1 MRRLIWLSLA
11 TALVTM
17 GALAVADIPITAQAN
32 YQVHAPLLLMGNPTG
47 WTAGATRVTG
57 DADGNSWGASVDG
70 EGRYIVFVSDATNL
84 VAGDSNRVSDI
95 YGWERSGERFERL
108 SVGLNGVEAN
118 GASHSARISP
128 DGRYVVF
135 VSGASN
141 LVAGDTNMN
150 EDVFRYDRQTGVTE
164 LVSVGMD
171 GSSANGLSG
180 TPDLSGDGQ
189 LIVFTSTANNI
200 TDTPYPDDCRPGPCR
215 TIYLRDMATGVSET
229 VITNWFGM
237 AVVPLEAPQLSND
250 GKMMVYGWIREVR
263 YNGSGDIFETSVY
276 RYNRVT
282 GESTLIAS
290 PNQFFQTYCRAPVC
304 GHTWLTPPVLAGDGR
319 ALAYHRHYLH
329 SSSYDIMEYHG
340 IYLNNVPY
348 YGGGY
353 EVSSAGASGC
363 FPDTE
368 VETITD
374 FAFSYDGLVTVQ
386 SVEDLDRMAP
396 QEPPCHRHARPHIPD
411 DQNDVKDV
419 YLFVGMPTTQFPEGR
434 LVRISSNEAGAPGN
448 GASYEVAISDDGY
461 TVAYTTAATD
471 VAGKDG
477 NGAII
482 DIVVW
487 SWR

>member
-32 YQVHAPLLLMGNPTG
+32 YQVHAPLLLIGNPTG
-47 WTAGATRVTG
+47 WTAGATRITG
-57 DADGNSWGASVDG
+57 DADGNSWGASVDEG
-70 EGRYIVFVSDATNL
+70 GRYIVFVSDATNL
-84 VAGDSNRVSDI
+84 VAGDSNGVSDV
-95 YGWERSGERFERL
+95 YGWERSGARFERL
-108 SVGLNGVEAN
+108 SVGLNGVETN

-150 EDVFRYDRQTGVTE
+150 EDVFRYDRQTGATE

-171 GSSANGLSG
+171 GSSANGVSG

-189 LIVFTSTANNI
+189 LVVFTSTANNI
-200 TDTPYPDDCRPGPCR
+200 TDTPYPTDCRPGPCR
-215 TIYLRDMATGVSET
+215 TIYLRDMATGMSET
-229 VITNWFGM
+229 VITNSDGT
-237 AVVPLEAPQLSND
+237 AAVPLEAPQLSND
-250 GKMMVYGWIREVR
+250 GKMMVYGWIEKVW
-263 YNGSGDIFETSVY
+263 YLETPGFVETYVY
-276 RYNRVT
+276 RYDRVS
-282 GESTLIAS
+282 GENKVIAS
-290 PNQFFQTYCRAPVC
+290 PYQLFISYCRAPTC

-319 ALAYHRHYLH
+319 AMAYHKHYLAA
-329 SSSYDIMEYHG
+329 SSYAIIEYHG
-340 IYLNNVPY
+340 VFLDNAT

-353 EVSSAGASGC
+353 SVTSNMSGC

-374 FAFSYDGLVTVQ
+374 LAFSYDGMVTAQ
-386 SVEDLDRMAP
+386 GVEDLDRMAP
-396 QEPPCHRHARPHIPD
+396 QEPPCYLSANPHVPD
-411 DQNDVKDV
+411 DQNNVKDV
-419 YLFVGMPTTQFPEGR
+419 YLFVGKPTPQFPVGR

-448 GASYEVAISDDGY
+448 GASYEVAISDDSY

-471 VAGKDG
+471 VAGEDG
-477 NGAII
+477 NGVIT